1 MKLVHPEF
9 NYQIEFKENRVN
21 LIVIEDKKV
30 FREYIESCILNVL
43 N

>member
-21 LIVIEDKKV
+21 LIVIEDKKS
-30 FREYIESCILNVL
+30 F
-43 N
+43 